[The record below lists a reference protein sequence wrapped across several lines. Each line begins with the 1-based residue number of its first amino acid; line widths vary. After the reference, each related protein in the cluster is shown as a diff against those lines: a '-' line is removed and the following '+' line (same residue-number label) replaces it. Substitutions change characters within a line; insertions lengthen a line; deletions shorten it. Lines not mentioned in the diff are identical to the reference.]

1 MTIQKMTETNKSNDK
16 MDMLI
21 SILKA
26 RPDAVDVM
34 LDSLLNK
41 GNKKKKQSWR
51 GRELILFPNNE
62 YKYVTP
68 EQHEAKEIVDG
79 LVNST
84 NKKEKLSTV
93 PSEAGMNKFYASNK
107 IRGLS
112 KDMQFWAKHYYK
124 QFVLE
129 WKKE

>member
-1 MTIQKMTETNKSNDK
+1 MTETNKSNDK

-26 RPDAVDVM
+26 RPEAIDVM
-34 LDSLLNK
+34 LDTLLNQ

-68 EQHEAKEIVDG
+68 EQHKAKEIVDG

-84 NKKEKLSTV
+84 NKKEKESQGQRN
-93 PSEAGMNKFYASNK
+93 E
-107 IRGLS
+107 
-112 KDMQFWAKHYYK
+112 
-124 QFVLE
+124 
-129 WKKE
+129 